1 MTTRSFRP
9 APRLLGRLWHSGL
22 SVQLALIG
30 IALVAVVGLFG
41 PALAPSDPLAQ
52 DTANALAGPSLD
64 HLLGTDYLG
73 RDVLSRLL
81 AGAPISL
88 AAALSAT
95 LIGLTLGAIPG
106 ILSAFAPRPV
116 EWASLR
122 AVDTLLALPF
132 ILFAIAFA
140 GLLGN
145 GIWPAMIA
153 IGILLAPG
161 FFRIARAAVLQV
173 VGAQYVEAAVLLG
186 GSPVWIVR
194 THVWRAVAPTVAIA
208 AVSSLGGALL
218 VVSSLTFLGIGVE
231 PPAPT
236 WGGMLASDL
245 EYLSQKPL
253 GPVAP
258 ALAIILTVAALN
270 VVADAARDALGV
282 AHAKRRA
289 TREVRDGAAV

>member
-22 SVQLALIG
+22 SVQLALVG
-30 IALVAVVGLFG
+30 MALVAVVGLFG
-41 PALAPSDPLAQ
+41 PALAPYDPLAQ
-52 DTANALAGPSLD
+52 DTANALTGPSLD

-153 IGILLAPG
+153 IGMNGTQLPEAHG
-161 FFRIARAAVLQV
+161 FPAR
-173 VGAQYVEAAVLLG
+173 
-186 GSPVWIVR
+186 
-194 THVWRAVAPTVAIA
+194 
-208 AVSSLGGALL
+208 L
-218 VVSSLTFLGIGVE
+218 VV
-231 PPAPT
+231 
-236 WGGMLASDL
+236 
-245 EYLSQKPL
+245 
-253 GPVAP
+253 
-258 ALAIILTVAALN
+258 
-270 VVADAARDALGV
+270 R
-282 AHAKRRA
+282 
-289 TREVRDGAAV
+289 